1 MASSDVN
8 ARERAVAAALAR
20 NQTPTSPPIPPR
32 PSTLPASLTSPA
44 SPASAEHTLYS
55 SSVDPLRSLIVFVV
69 GAPGSGKTTQCAALA
84 RQFDCHHIVFDEY
97 VKQAIHY
104 AHNKAAKQR
113 TDKQSAA
120 AAALNGTAASSASL
134 VSGFQPS
141 LSSSQVSTLVRAT
154 TSASSTSSK
163 QPIPSLLRSR
173 LLYQAMQYLS
183 VQQPLFRF
191 LVDGYLD
198 SEDDWN
204 EWAALVQKRKA
215 ERDEA
220 TQGQDGK
227 LGSQKTSSVTI
238 GFLPPIILR
247 LVCSESVGQLR
258 WRRALLLQKDQLTS
272 STATLPSSGEVKA
285 RSMRYSLR
293 TRPMIYRLGMVA
305 EELMARKSAEV
316 KAQADRV
323 DEEEDDEDEDDLA
336 AMDGMIVKRVD
347 AEVPLEQCYSDLQQ
361 LMEQIV
367 RNTRDDDWTR
377 ITGYDSDEEEDAMPA
392 EAPAI
397 AVSIAT
403 TTTTTATSTSTPAV
417 PIESAVT
424 IEPQVEVA
432 EEQHIEESPSPD
444 AVNWEEDPEE
454 EKEREDREQE
464 EKDRLE
470 RYERMLRLIEAE
482 EEKWRLG
489 LEREEAKERQRMEEE
504 IAKLREREEE
514 VAAEPGHIAT
524 RRDDRFT
531 TFISFTV
538 AVSLLLTSG
547 QAAAGGSEREVWVE
561 VYRGFERE
569 ERPGELRWV
578 SVVKSAKLPVSG
590 VGVAGLTV
598 AFPRVIV
605 NTWRLSGNEKERPVM
620 FRLFASTPKLM
631 SPTTASANAPKPTNP
646 QLIGETRTI
655 LSHMLVPPEE
665 KGLTLTLR
673 RPPANNTPPSAYLVI
688 SPAALHTLLQP
699 RKIVPPTRL
708 HTVMADRPV
717 IPAVIAVTPS
727 NAVSREQSR
736 ETSPA
741 RQRELGRSVPITA
754 QDGRTEEKQRDRD
767 PRGRHTEE
775 KEKERKKERGREKD
789 KDRESRKRNKSASDL
804 KTDNKQ
810 REKEEE
816 EEMERMLREIDDQ
829 IGITTRRRAASFNA
843 QVPVPLQL
851 GGSAAVGASAGAGA
865 AAQPAAAPVAAQPA
879 PSTGRRSFVDEMKSS
894 IGRLSIAATQ
904 RNNAKPAQRKPNKKD
919 SKAEKERLQLLALR
933 RKRKREEAVA
943 LRRRAESRE
952 RRRKELARI
961 MRKAAVIK
969 VSLLSVDC
977 ACMNLPVES
986 RRQSLFSSKIEVKY
1000 YLQVYRK
1007 RDRVKEKERE
1017 RKLREKRGSSV
1028 SQSVKVADM
1037 YASDVRNYS
1046 CHPEHRH
1053 LLKPSLFT
1061 LVYSSPL
1068 VSTAAPAFAPFLVPL
1083 DDQPLLF
1090 VVFAASGPRP
1100 SSSGSPSSATGGS
1113 APSAANVFS
1122 SVECDGKDRIV
1133 GMSRLSVEDVVK
1145 MALIQQ
1151 REWEVDVY
1159 GLVEREKER
1168 EQRREKKLREMDRR
1182 RERGESVDS
1191 QWEEEEDRME
1201 EEKERAMSEK
1211 HRVSVRLRD
1220 PAAIEKDREARKAK
1234 RAEKKRAQSAAGPAA
1249 ADDSDS
1255 DDSEGEESSE
1265 PVNAS
1270 TVPLLSFFSLAF
1282 YSTRPVNKD
1291 AQQLVEY
1298 VPRQHRPSIS
1308 SQAGSQ
1314 VGGQASGR
1322 GSFTVK
1328 GSAPV
1333 SSAVTGGQ

>member
-1 MASSDVN
+1 MTSSDAN
-8 ARERAVAAALAR
+8 AREKAVAAALAR
-20 NQTPTSPPIPPR
+20 HQSPNPPPPIPPR
-32 PSTLPASLTSPA
+32 PASLPTSLSAPSPTAAA
-44 SPASAEHTLYS
+44 SYS

-84 RQFDCHHIVFDEY
+84 KQFDCHHIVFDEY
-97 VKQAIHY
+97 VRQAIQY
-104 AHNKAAKQR
+104 AHTKSAKQR
-113 TDKQSAA
+113 SHGQPAASDGSAA
-120 AAALNGTAASSASL
+120 ASTSL
-134 VSGFQPS
+134 VSGFQPT
-141 LSSSQVSTLVRAT
+141 LSSSQISTLVRSTA
-154 TSASSTSSK
+154 SASSTSSK

-183 VQQPLFRF
+183 EQQPLFRF

-204 EWAALVQKRKA
+204 EWAALVNKRKA
-215 ERDEA
+215 EREQV

-227 LGSQKTSSVTI
+227 RGSQQTSPSMVI

-258 WRRALLLQKDQLTS
+258 WRRAQLLQRDQLTS
-272 STATLPSSGEVKA
+272 TAALPSSAEVKA

-305 EELMARKSAEV
+305 EELMARKRIEV
-316 KAQADRV
+316 KAED
-323 DEEEDDEDEDDLA
+323 DDEDDEDDDEDDLA

-347 AEVPLEQCYSDLQQ
+347 AEVPLEQCYSDIQE

-367 RNTRDDDWTR
+367 RHTRDSDWTR
-377 ITGYDSDEEEDAMPA
+377 ITGYNSDDDEDVIVVPFATPA
-392 EAPAI
+392 L
-397 AVSIAT
+397 AVTVAT
-403 TTTTTATSTSTPAV
+403 ASTTTATSTSSPAV

-424 IEPQVEVA
+424 VEPLVEVA
-432 EEQHIEESPSPD
+432 EEQQMEESPSPD

-454 EKEREDREQE
+454 AKEREDRERE

-489 LEREEAKERQRMEEE
+489 LEREEAKERERMEEE
-504 IAKLREREEE
+504 IRKLREREEE

-538 AVSLLLTSG
+538 AVSLLLTGG
-547 QAAAGGSEREVWVE
+547 QAAAGGAERDVWVE

-598 AFPRVIV
+598 AFPRLIV

-620 FRLFASTPKLM
+620 FRLFAAQPK
-631 SPTTASANAPKPTNP
+631 PTAPPAAAPANAPKAVNA

-673 RPPANNTPPSAYLVI
+673 RPPATNAPPSAYLLI
-688 SPAALHTLLQP
+688 SPAALHTLLAP

-708 HTVMADRPV
+708 HTVLAERPV
-717 IPAVIAVTPS
+717 IPAVIPVTPS
-727 NAVSREQSR
+727 NAVSREQS
-736 ETSPA
+736 PV
-741 RQRELGRSVPITA
+741 RQREAGKSDPIKTP
-754 QDGRTEEKQRDRD
+754 QPRQGEEKEREREARGQRSEEKERD
-767 PRGRHTEE
+767 KKKVRGRH
-775 KEKERKKERGREKD
+775 REKD
-789 KDRESRKRNKSASDL
+789 GSRKRNKSVSDL
-804 KTDNKQ
+804 KTESKQ

-816 EEMERMLREIDDQ
+816 EEMERMLREIDEQ

-843 QVPVPLQL
+843 RVPVPLQV
-851 GGSAAVGASAGAGA
+851 GGAAG
-865 AAQPAAAPVAAQPA
+865 AAQPAAAAGVGQAAG
-879 PSTGRRSFVDEMKSS
+879 PSTGRRSLVDEMRSTIS
-894 IGRLSIAATQ
+894 RLSVSATQ
-904 RNNAKPAQRKPNKKD
+904 RNNNKPSGGRKASKKE
-919 SKAEKERLQLLALR
+919 SKAEKERLQLLAQR
-933 RKRKREEAVA
+933 RKRKREEAIA

-961 MRKAAVIK
+961 KRKAAVIK

-986 RRQSLFSSKIEVKY
+986 KRQSLFSSKIEVRY

-1007 RDRVKEKERE
+1007 RDKVKEKERE
-1017 RKLREKRGSSV
+1017 RKMREKRGGSIG
-1028 SQSVKVADM
+1028 QSVKVPDM
-1037 YASDVRNYS
+1037 YGPDVRNCC
-1046 CHPEHRH
+1046 CHPQHRH

-1068 VSTAAPAFAPFLVPL
+1068 VSTAAPAFAPFLIPL

-1090 VVFAASGPRP
+1090 VVFA
-1100 SSSGSPSSATGGS
+1100 SSCNHRNAVPSSAASGGG
-1113 APSAANVFS
+1113 PSTATVFS
-1122 SVECDGKDRIV
+1122 SVEHDGKDRIV
-1133 GMSRLSVEDVVK
+1133 AMSRLSVEDVVK

-1168 EQRREKKLREMDRR
+1168 EHRREAKLREVDRR

-1211 HRVSVRLRD
+1211 HRVSVRLRE
-1220 PAAIEKDREARKAK
+1220 PAAIEREREARKAK
-1234 RAEKKRAQSAAGPAA
+1234 RAERKRARDAAAGAAGPAA
-1249 ADDSDS
+1249 AEAGDDSDS
-1255 DDSEGEESSE
+1255 DDSEGEESTE
-1265 PVNAS
+1265 PVTS

-1291 AQQLVEY
+1291 AQRLVEF
-1298 VPRQHRPSIS
+1298 VPRSRTSVS
-1308 SQAGSQ
+1308 GQARSQ
-1314 VGGQASGR
+1314 VGAQASR
-1322 GSFTVK
+1322 GSFTVR
-1328 GSAPV
+1328 GSAPAA
-1333 SSAVTGGQ
+1333 SAVASGQ

>member
-1 MASSDVN
+1 MTSTELD
-8 ARERAVAAALAR
+8 ARSKAVAAALAR
-20 NQTPTSPPIPPR
+20 NQTPSSPPPIPPR
-32 PSTLPASLTSPA
+32 PSPLPTSPSSA
-44 SPASAEHTLYS
+44 TSTASALSPTAAAYA

-84 RQFDCHHIVFDEY
+84 QQFDCHHIVFEEY
-97 VKQAIHY
+97 VKQAIQY
-104 AHNKAAKQR
+104 AHTKSASKLRSHAHPTAAP
-113 TDKQSAA
+113 AA
-120 AAALNGTAASSASL
+120 APATNGSAASSTSL

-141 LSSSQVSTLVRAT
+141 LSSSQISTLVRST
-154 TSASSTSSK
+154 TSVASSSSSK
-163 QPIPSLLRSR
+163 QPLPSVLRSR

-204 EWAALVQKRKA
+204 EWAALVSKRKA

-220 TQGQDGK
+220 TLGQDGK
-227 LGSQKTSSVTI
+227 RGSHAASAVVI

-258 WRRALLLQKDQLTS
+258 WRRALLLQRDQLTS
-272 STATLPSSGEVKA
+272 TAALPSSAEVKA

-305 EELMARKSAEV
+305 EELMARKGDG
-316 KAQADRV
+316 AQGDA
-323 DEEEDDEDEDDLA
+323 EDDEDEEADDDDLT

-347 AEVPLEQCYSDLQQ
+347 AEGPIEQCYSDMQQ

-377 ITGYDSDEEEDAMPA
+377 ITGYNSEDEDDAATNKAASATTAATTTSTSSSTLPAEQQTASELLEVPA
-392 EAPAI
+392 EA
-397 AVSIAT
+397 V
-403 TTTTTATSTSTPAV
+403 
-417 PIESAVT
+417 
-424 IEPQVEVA
+424 
-432 EEQHIEESPSPD
+432 EESPSPD
-444 AVNWEEDPEE
+444 AVNWEEDPDEA
-454 EKEREDREQE
+454 KEREEREQD
-464 EKDRLE
+464 EKDRFE

-482 EEKWRLG
+482 EEKWRQG
-489 LEREEAKERQRMEEE
+489 LETEEAKERERMEEE
-504 IAKLREREEE
+504 IRKAREKEEE

-569 ERPGELRWV
+569 EKPGELRWV

-590 VGVAGLTV
+590 IGAAGLTV
-598 AFPRVIV
+598 AFPRCIV

-620 FRLFASTPKLM
+620 FRLFATPP
-631 SPTTASANAPKPTNP
+631 SAAPASATGSAASRPANP
-646 QLIGETRTI
+646 QLLGETRTI
-655 LSHMLVPPEE
+655 LSHLLVPPEE

-673 RPPANNTPPSAYLVI
+673 RPPAMNSPPTAYLLI

-708 HTVMADRPV
+708 HTVLADRPV
-717 IPAVIAVTPS
+717 IPAVIPVTPS

-736 ETSPA
+736 ETSPVRTRETGKSEPTKAQEA
-741 RQRELGRSVPITA
+741 RS
-754 QDGRTEEKQRDRD
+754 EEKE
-767 PRGRHTEE
+767 RHRSSHRTEE
-775 KEKERKKERGREKD
+775 KEKARKERGREKD
-789 KDRESRKRNKSASDL
+789 KERSDKESRKRNKSVSDL
-804 KTDNKQ
+804 KADNKQ
-810 REKEEE
+810 REREEE
-816 EEMERMLREIDDQ
+816 AEMERMLREIDEQ

-851 GGSAAVGASAGAGA
+851 AGGAGASAGVSGA
-865 AAQPAAAPVAAQPA
+865 AAPAAAAAAGQPVA
-879 PSTGRRSFVDEMKSS
+879 STGRRSLVDEMKSTIS
-894 IGRLSIAATQ
+894 RLSIS
-904 RNNAKPAQRKPNKKD
+904 AQRSSNSKPITGTRRMSKKE
-919 SKAEKERLQLLALR
+919 SKAETERLKLLALR

-961 MRKAAVIK
+961 KRKAAVIK

-986 RRQSLFSSKIEVKY
+986 RRQSLFGSKSEVKY

-1017 RKLREKRGSSV
+1017 RKVREKRGSV

-1037 YASDVRNYS
+1037 FGSDVRNYC
-1046 CHPEHRH
+1046 CHPQHRH

-1068 VSTAAPAFAPFLVPL
+1068 VSTAAPSFAPFLVPL

-1090 VVFAASGPRP
+1090 VVFASACTHRTA
-1100 SSSGSPSSATGGS
+1100 SPSSAAGGT
-1113 APSAANVFS
+1113 SAATTFS
-1122 SVECDGKDRIV
+1122 SMEHEGKDKIV

-1159 GLVEREKER
+1159 GLVERERER
-1168 EQRREKKLREMDRR
+1168 EKKRAAKLREMERR
-1182 RERGESVDS
+1182 RERGESVDA

-1201 EEKERAMSEK
+1201 EEKERALSEK
-1211 HRVSVRLRD
+1211 DRVSVRLRD
-1220 PAAIEKDREARKAK
+1220 PAAIERQREARKAK
-1234 RAEKKRAQSAAGPAA
+1234 RAEKSKARGTAAAADAA

-1265 PVNAS
+1265 PINAS

-1282 YSTRPVNKD
+1282 YSTRPVDKD
-1291 AQQLVEY
+1291 AQRLVEY
-1298 VPRQHRPSIS
+1298 VPKSRPSMS
-1308 SQAGSQ
+1308 GQAGSELS
-1314 VGGQASGR
+1314 GQANR

-1328 GSAPV
+1328 ANAPSA
-1333 SSAVTGGQ
+1333 SSAAAGGK

>member
-1 MASSDVN
+1 MTSSESN
-8 ARERAVAAALAR
+8 AREKAVAAALAR
-20 NQTPTSPPIPPR
+20 QQFPSTPPIPPR
-32 PSTLPASLTSPA
+32 PSTLPSSLTSPTSPSSA
-44 SPASAEHTLYS
+44 VSPASATSYS
-55 SSVDPLRSLIVFVV
+55 TSVDPLRSLIVFVV

-84 RQFDCHHIVFDEY
+84 QQFDCHHIVFDDY
-97 VKQAIHY
+97 LKQAIHY
-104 AHNKAAKQR
+104 AHSKSAKQR
-113 TDKQSAA
+113 SSPVST
-120 AAALNGTAASSASL
+120 TASSTAL

-141 LSSSQVSTLVRAT
+141 LSSSQISTLVRST
-154 TSASSTSSK
+154 TSSSSSSSK
-163 QPIPSLLRSR
+163 QPIPALLRSR

-204 EWAALVQKRKA
+204 EWAALVTKRKA
-215 ERDEA
+215 EREQA
-220 TQGQDGK
+220 LQGQDGK
-227 LGSQKTSSVTI
+227 RGSQQSMVI

-258 WRRALLLQKDQLTS
+258 WRRALLLQRDQLAV
-272 STATLPSSGEVKA
+272 TAALPSSAEVKA

-305 EELMARKSAEV
+305 EELVARKSSDVQV
-316 KAQADRV
+316 KTDAV
-323 DEEEDDEDEDDLA
+323 NEEDEEQDEDDLA

-377 ITGYDSDEEEDAMPA
+377 ITGYNSEDDEDVAADSTTLD
-392 EAPAI
+392 I
-397 AVSIAT
+397 TVAT
-403 TTTTTATSTSTPAV
+403 PSTTTATSTSTPAV
-417 PIESAVT
+417 PIETATT
-424 IEPQVEVA
+424 IEPVVVVA
-432 EEQHIEESPSPD
+432 EEQQLEESPSPD
-444 AVNWEEDPEE
+444 TVNWEEDPEE
-454 EKEREDREQE
+454 EQAHAARERE
-464 EKDRLE
+464 EKERLE

-489 LEREEAKERQRMEEE
+489 LEREEAKERQRMDEE
-504 IAKLREREEE
+504 IRKLREREEE

-547 QAAAGGSEREVWVE
+547 QSSVGGAEREVWVE

-578 SVVKSAKLPVSG
+578 SVVKSAKLPVSS

-598 AFPRVIV
+598 AFPRLIV

-620 FRLFASTPKLM
+620 FRLFASSPKLM
-631 SPTTASANAPKPTNP
+631 SPTVAGSANAPKPANA

-655 LSHMLVPPEE
+655 LSHMIVPPEE

-673 RPPANNTPPSAYLVI
+673 RPPANSSPPSAYLVV

-717 IPAVIAVTPS
+717 IPAVIPVTAS
-727 NAVSREQSR
+727 NAASPQQSR
-736 ETSPA
+736 DTSPV
-741 RQRELGRSVPITA
+741 RQREAGKSMPLNA
-754 QDGRTEEKQRDRD
+754 QQPRKAGEEKETDRTH
-767 PRGRHTEE
+767 RGTQHTTEE
-775 KEKERKKERGREKD
+775 KEKERKKKEHRGRD
-789 KDRESRKRNKSASDL
+789 KDRAKTDKDSSRHKRNKSVSDI
-804 KTDNKQ
+804 KTESKQ

-816 EEMERMLREIDDQ
+816 EEVERMLREMDEQ

-843 QVPVPLQL
+843 QVPVPLQV
-851 GGSAAVGASAGAGA
+851 GGAGAGA
-865 AAQPAAAPVAAQPA
+865 GGAVQPAAVVVPQAA
-879 PSTGRRSFVDEMKSS
+879 PSTGRRSLVDEMKSS
-894 IGRLSIAATQ
+894 ISRLSIAATQ
-904 RNNAKPAQRKPNKKD
+904 RNTGKGPRKINKKE
-919 SKAEKERLQLLALR
+919 SKAEKERLVLLALR
-933 RKRKREEAVA
+933 RKRKREEAIS
-943 LRRRAESRE
+943 LRKRAESRE

-961 MRKAAVIK
+961 KRKAAVIK

-977 ACMNLPVES
+977 GCMNLPVES
-986 RRQSLFSSKIEVKY
+986 RRQSLFSNKVEVRY

-1017 RKLREKRGSSV
+1017 RKVREKRGSI

-1037 YASDVRNYS
+1037 YGPDVRNY
-1046 CHPEHRH
+1046 CCQPQHRH
-1053 LLKPSLFT
+1053 LLKSSLFT

-1068 VSTAAPAFAPFLVPL
+1068 VSTAAPSFAPFLVPL

-1090 VVFAASGPRP
+1090 VVFAATCNCNQRTAST
-1100 SSSGSPSSATGGS
+1100 SSAAAGGGP
-1113 APSAANVFS
+1113 ATATVFS
-1122 SVECDGKDRIV
+1122 SVEHEGKDKIV

-1168 EQRREKKLREMDRR
+1168 EKKREAKLREMDRR
-1182 RERGESVDS
+1182 RERGESVDA

-1234 RAEKKRAQSAAGPAA
+1234 RAEKTKARGAAGGAAA

-1255 DDSEGEESSE
+1255 DDSEGEEEGSDA
-1265 PVNAS
+1265 VNAS
-1270 TVPLLSFFSLAF
+1270 TTPLLSFFSLAF

-1291 AQQLVEY
+1291 AQRLVEY
-1298 VPRQHRPSIS
+1298 VPKSRPSVSGVVDSQS
-1308 SQAGSQ
+1308 S
-1314 VGGQASGR
+1314 ASR
-1322 GSFTVK
+1322 GSFTVHAN
-1328 GSAPV
+1328 APAP
-1333 SSAVTGGQ
+1333 SAVSGGK